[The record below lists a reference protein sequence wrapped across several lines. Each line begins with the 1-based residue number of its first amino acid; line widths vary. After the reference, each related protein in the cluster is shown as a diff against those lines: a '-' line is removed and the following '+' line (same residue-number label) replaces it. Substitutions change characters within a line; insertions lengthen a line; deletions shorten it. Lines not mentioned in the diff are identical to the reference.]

1 MVMYTGAIITCNK
14 YTHKSQKYYGLYV
27 FVESHVECIYE
38 L

>member
-1 MVMYTGAIITCNK
+1 MYTGGISTSHS
-14 YTHKSQKYYGLYV
+14 YTHKSQKYCGLYV